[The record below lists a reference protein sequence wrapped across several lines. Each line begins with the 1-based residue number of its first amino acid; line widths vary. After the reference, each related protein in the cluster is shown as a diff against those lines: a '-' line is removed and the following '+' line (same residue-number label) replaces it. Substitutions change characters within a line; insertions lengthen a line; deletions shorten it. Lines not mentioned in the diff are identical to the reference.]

1 MADYKHFEKRLCGV
15 AKKLTK
21 DIHLMQ
27 DLLQEMRW
35 KIWQAEE
42 GHTDSYY
49 LEMGLNAG
57 KRYMERFIEP
67 HRYCVPLE
75 DEEIDEFKQDF

>member
-1 MADYKHFEKRLCGV
+1 MANFEHLERRLYGV

-21 DIHLMQ
+21 DIHLQQ
-27 DLLQEMRW
+27 DLFQEMRT
-35 KIWQAEE
+35 KIWLSEN

-67 HRYCVPLE
+67 HYRCVPLDTE
-75 DEEIDEFKQDF
+75 DIEEF

>member
-1 MADYKHFEKRLCGV
+1 MADFIHLEKRLNGV
-15 AKKLTK
+15 ANKLTR
-21 DIHLMQ
+21 DIHLRQ
-27 DLLQEMRW
+27 DLLQEMRL
-35 KIWQAEE
+35 KIWRAET

-67 HRYCVPLE
+67 HLE
-75 DEEIDEFKQDF
+75 YRGSLDDIEQIDEF

>member
-1 MADYKHFEKRLCGV
+1 MAQFEHLEKTMARI

-21 DIHLMQ
+21 DIHLQQ
-27 DLLQEMRW
+27 DLLQEMRLKVW
-35 KIWQAEE
+35 RAEN

-57 KRYMERFIEP
+57 KRYMERFIDP
-67 HRYCVPLE
+67 HLE
-75 DEEIDEFKQDF
+75 YSGSLDDIEQIEEF